1 MMQQPI
7 TKDDRSIGD
16 LFSELANETGTLIW
30 QEVALAS
37 AEMTKKAT
45 DAGKNAASIAI
56 GGFVGYAAFL
66 TLLAAIVALLSY
78 AMPVWLSALI
88 VAIVVGAI
96 SAYMVTSALAKLK
109 KADLAPRETVTTL
122 KEDAQWLKKQVS

>member
-1 MMQQPI
+1 MMQQPM
-7 TKDDRSIGD
+7 TKDERSIGD
-16 LFSELANETGTLIW
+16 LFSELANETGTLIR
-30 QEVALAS
+30 QEVALAQ
-37 AEMTKKAT
+37 AEITQKAT

-66 TLLAAIVALLSY
+66 ALLAAIIAGLSY
-78 AMPVWLSALI
+78 AVPVWASALI
-88 VAIVVGAI
+88 VAVVVGAVAFYMI
-96 SAYMVTSALAKLK
+96 SSALAKLK

>member
-1 MMQQPI
+1 MMQQPM

-16 LFSELANETGTLIW
+16 LFSELANETGTLIR
-30 QEVALAS
+30 QEVALAT
-37 AEMTKKAT
+37 AEMTNKAT

-66 TLLAAIVALLSY
+66 ALLAAIVALLSY

-109 KADLAPRETVTTL
+109 KSDLAPRETVTTL

>member
-16 LFSELANETGTLIW
+16 LFSELANETGTLIR
-30 QEVALAS
+30 QEVALAT

-66 TLLAAIVALLSY
+66 ALMAAIVALLSY
-78 AMPVWLSALI
+78 AMPMWLSALI

>member
-1 MMQQPI
+1 MMQQPM

-16 LFSELANETGTLIW
+16 LFSELANETGTLIR
-30 QEVALAS
+30 QEVALAT

-66 TLLAAIVALLSY
+66 ALLAAIVALLSY

>member
-16 LFSELANETGTLIW
+16 LFSELANETGTLIR
-30 QEVALAS
+30 QEVALAT

-66 TLLAAIVALLSY
+66 ALLAAIVALLSY

>member
-16 LFSELANETGTLIW
+16 LFSELANETGTLIR

-45 DAGKNAASIAI
+45 DVGKNAASIAI

-109 KADLAPRETVTTL
+109 KAGLAPRETVTTL
-122 KEDAQWLKKQVS
+122 KEDAQWLKTQVS

>member
-16 LFSELANETGTLIW
+16 LFSELANETGTLIR
-30 QEVALAS
+30 QEVALAT

-78 AMPVWLSALI
+78 AMPLWLSALI

-96 SAYMVTSALAKLK
+96 SAYMVTSAMAKLK
-109 KADLAPRETVTTL
+109 KADLAPSETVTTL

>member
-1 MMQQPI
+1 M
-7 TKDDRSIGD
+7 TREDRSIGD
-16 LFSELANETGTLIW
+16 LFSELANETGTLIR
-30 QEVALAS
+30 QEVSLAQ

-45 DAGKNAASIAI
+45 QAGKNAASIAI

-66 TLLAAIVALLSY
+66 ALLAAIISLLSY
-78 AMPVWLSALI
+78 AIPVWLAALI

-96 SAYMVTSALAKLK
+96 AAFMISSALAKLK
-109 KADLAPRETVTTL
+109 KADLAPHETVMTL

>member
-16 LFSELANETGTLIW
+16 LFSELANETGTLIR
-30 QEVALAS
+30 QEVALAQS
-37 AEMTKKAT
+37 EMTRKAT
-45 DAGKNAASIAI
+45 EAGKNAASIAI

-66 TLLAAIVALLSY
+66 ALLAAIIAVLSY
-78 AMPVWLSALI
+78 AVPVWLSALI
-88 VAIVVGAI
+88 VAILVGVIAF
-96 SAYMVTSALAKLK
+96 YMVSSALAKLK

>member
-1 MMQQPI
+1 MMQQPM

-16 LFSELANETGTLIW
+16 LFSELANETGTLIR
-30 QEVALAS
+30 QEVALAT

-66 TLLAAIVALLSY
+66 ALMAAIVALLSY

>member
-16 LFSELANETGTLIW
+16 LFSELANETGTLIR
-30 QEVALAS
+30 QEVALAT

-66 TLLAAIVALLSY
+66 ALLAAIVALLSY
-78 AMPVWLSALI
+78 AMPLWLSALI

-96 SAYMVTSALAKLK
+96 SAYMVTSAMAKLK
-109 KADLAPRETVTTL
+109 KADLAPSETVTTL

>member
-16 LFSELANETGTLIW
+16 LFSELANETGTLIR
-30 QEVALAS
+30 QEVALAT

-66 TLLAAIVALLSY
+66 VLLAAIVALLSY
-78 AMPVWLSALI
+78 AIPVWLSALI

-96 SAYMVTSALAKLK
+96 SAYMVASALAKLK

>member
-16 LFSELANETGTLIW
+16 LFSELANETGTLIR

>member
-16 LFSELANETGTLIW
+16 LFSELANETGTLIR
-30 QEVALAS
+30 QEVALAT

-66 TLLAAIVALLSY
+66 ALLAAIVALLSY

-96 SAYMVTSALAKLK
+96 SAYM
-109 KADLAPRETVTTL
+109 
-122 KEDAQWLKKQVS
+122 

>member
-1 MMQQPI
+1 MMQQPM
-7 TKDDRSIGD
+7 TKDERGIGD
-16 LFSELANETGTLIW
+16 LFSELANETGTLIR
-30 QEVALAS
+30 QEVSLAQ

-66 TLLAAIVALLSY
+66 ALLAAIIAVLSI
-78 AMPVWLSALI
+78 AIPVWLAALI
-88 VAIVVGAI
+88 VAIVVGVVAF
-96 SAYMVTSALAKLK
+96 YMINSALAKLK
-109 KADLAPRETVTTL
+109 KTDLAPRETVTTL